1 MENRPGYYRPAVCLH
16 AARLLAVSLA
26 VALLSTSA
34 LGQPADSVAIPLS
47 SDARF
52 KVDLLLVV
60 AHPDDE
66 SAFAGYLARSVL
78 DEGRT
83 AAVVYLFDGKGGQ
96 SVEGT
101 EGGEALGAIRQIE
114 ARAALAELGIS
125 RVWFLGERGAF
136 SSNVL
141 KSLAAANHGALLE
154 RLIVLVRL
162 TRPEVVLTW
171 VPAAVGDHAD
181 HQASGVLATE
191 AFSLSGDPAAYPA
204 QLAVATTNLPPG
216 GLEYG
221 GLRPW
226 QPKRLYFV
234 TDGSGVDLEALGPAY
249 ALTDVSPSRDIS
261 YGAIAA
267 ESAAKHRSQ
276 EGFAGLAEA
285 LDRADGT
292 AEALQNFEA
301 FYGFPLF
308 PDPTRFIL
316 GASRT
321 GAAPKD
327 DLFAG
332 LTLEPIPF
340 SPPEREDV
348 PVEQSSRIGIQ
359 IGGPWAYYRAFWAAY
374 GLGHLADLRAPS
386 ARMRP
391 DEPYLRVPLLLINPT
406 SQRRVIR
413 VAVALPAGWAQRPG
427 VGSFEVAPH
436 TTIPIEGR
444 LRPAD
449 GEDAVP
455 GKAVWEAYADG
466 ASVGSVTIEVV
477 IAGGLPQ

>member
-1 MENRPGYYRPAVCLH
+1 METRPGRNVATVWWNAVG
-16 AARLLAVSLA
+16 LL
-26 VALLSTSA
+26 VALNLALSGTSA
-34 LGQPADSVAIPLS
+34 LGQPADPVVVPPGL
-47 SDARF
+47 DTRF

-78 DEGRT
+78 DESRS
-83 AAVVYLFDGKGGQ
+83 AAVVYLFDGLGGQ
-96 SVEGT
+96 SVAGT

-125 RVWFLGERGAF
+125 RVWFLGGRGAF
-136 SSNVL
+136 SWNVL

-154 RLIVLVRL
+154 RLIGLVRL

-191 AFSLSGDPAAYPA
+191 AFSSSGDPAVYPA
-204 QLAVATTNLPPG
+204 QLAVAETNRPPG
-216 GLEYG
+216 GSAEYG

-234 TDGSGVDLEALGPAY
+234 TDGPGLDLEGLGPAY
-249 ALTDVSPSRDIS
+249 PLTNVSPSRDTT

-267 ESAAKHRSQ
+267 GSAAKHRSQ
-276 EGFAGLAEA
+276 EGFADLAEA
-285 LDRADGT
+285 VDRGEGIS
-292 AEALQNFEA
+292 EALEEFES
-301 FYGFPLF
+301 FYGFPFF

-321 GAAPKD
+321 GDAPKD
-327 DLFAG
+327 DIFAG
-332 LTLEPIPF
+332 LTAQPIPF

-348 PVEQSSRIGIQ
+348 PAEEGGRIAIEL
-359 IGGPWAYYRAFWAAY
+359 GGPWAFYRALRAAH
-374 GLGHLADLRAPS
+374 GLGHLAELKEPT

-391 DEPYLRVPLLLINPT
+391 DEPYLRVPLLLVNPT

-413 VAVALPAGWAQRPG
+413 VAVALPAGWEQSAG
-427 VGSFEVAPH
+427 VGSFEVASH

-444 LRPAD
+444 LQPAD
-449 GEDAVP
+449 GKEATP
-455 GKAVWEAYADG
+455 GKAVWETYVDG
-466 ASVGSVTIEVV
+466 VAVGSVAIEVV
-477 IAGGLPQ
+477 MGGGLPQ

>member
-1 MENRPGYYRPAVCLH
+1 MENLPGCYRPAVCLH
-16 AARLLAVSLA
+16 AARLLAVGLA

-83 AAVVYLFDGKGGQ
+83 AAVVYLFDGLGGQ
-96 SVEGT
+96 RVEGT

-136 SSNVL
+136 SWNVL
-141 KSLAAANHGALLE
+141 RSLAAANHGALLE
-154 RLIVLVRL
+154 RLIGLVRL

-191 AFSLSGDPAAYPA
+191 AFSSSGDPAAYPA
-204 QLAVATTNLPPG
+204 QLGFSTTNLPPG
-216 GLEYG
+216 ESAYG

-234 TDGSGVDLEALGPAY
+234 TDGGGLDLEGLGPAY
-249 ALTDVSPSRDIS
+249 PLTDVSPARDIT

-276 EGFAGLAEA
+276 KGFAELAEA
-285 LDRADGT
+285 VDRGEGIS
-292 AEALQNFEA
+292 EALKEFES
-301 FYGFPLF
+301 FYGFPFF

-332 LTLEPIPF
+332 LTPQPIPF

-348 PVEQSSRIGIQ
+348 PSEQPSRIGIEL
-359 IGGPWAYYRAFWAAY
+359 GGPWAFYRAFRAAH
-374 GLGHLADLRAPS
+374 GLGHLAELRAPK

-391 DEPYLRVPLLLINPT
+391 DEPYLRVPLLLVNST
-406 SQRRVIR
+406 SQRRSMR
-413 VAVALPAGWAQRPG
+413 VAVALPAGWAASGG

-449 GEDAVP
+449 GEEATP
-455 GKAVWEAYADG
+455 GKAVWHAYAEG
-466 ASVGSVTIEVV
+466 VSGGPVAVEVV
-477 IAGGLPQ
+477 MAGGLPQ